1 MPVVTRACERP
12 SGSRNLSSQG
22 LPRPPP
28 KTIIAQGSPSLTPSS
43 SPLPGEVGGNAGGE
57 LGGGHCLQS
66 GSRTQCPPR
75 LACLGRQNHR
85 ARKGV
90 EMDLSPGP
98 FQLPSLAESPVLVQT
113 PLPLGT
119 MSEQEGISWTK
130 EPNLPYL
137 QKRKLRPGGGTNL
150 LNITEPVHL
159 RTEAGT
165 QVP

>member
-1 MPVVTRACERP
+1 
-12 SGSRNLSSQG
+12 
-22 LPRPPP
+22 
-28 KTIIAQGSPSLTPSS
+28 
-43 SPLPGEVGGNAGGE
+43 
-57 LGGGHCLQS
+57 
-66 GSRTQCPPR
+66 
-75 LACLGRQNHR
+75 
-85 ARKGV
+85 
-90 EMDLSPGP
+90 MDLSPGP
-98 FQLPSLAESPVLVQT
+98 FQLPSLSPATSSAESPVLVQT
-113 PLPLGT
+113 SLPLGT